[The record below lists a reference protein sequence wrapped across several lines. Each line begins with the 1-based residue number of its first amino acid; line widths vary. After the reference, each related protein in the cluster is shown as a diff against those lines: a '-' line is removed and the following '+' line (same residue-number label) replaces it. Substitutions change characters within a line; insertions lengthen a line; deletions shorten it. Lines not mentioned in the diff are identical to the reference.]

1 MATQHHFYD
10 LFLRSKEGLNR
21 LVGRI
26 VPPSDIEDV
35 VQETY
40 VKLCQVNNIDSIRQ
54 PQAFMYRTAKN
65 LALDFKKQARVRLTD
80 HIDDWHSFEETQIS
94 NKSVDNVYTQHVTNQ
109 EFGELCEAIRQ
120 LPKQCQKVF
129 ILRKVYGYSQKDI
142 AAKLEISQSTVEKHV
157 SAGMKRCI
165 EFSRASKK
173 DNKVRPLSR
182 VGKQNG

>member
-1 MATQHHFYD
+1 MPKQHHFYE
-10 LFLRSKEGLNR
+10 LFLRSKDGLSR

-26 VPPSDIEDV
+26 VPPTDIEDV

-40 VKLCQVNNIDSIRQ
+40 VKLCQINNVDSIRQ

-80 HIDDWHSFEETQIS
+80 HIDDWHQFEETQQANNIG
-94 NKSVDNVYTQHVTNQ
+94 DNVYNQHVTNK

-129 ILRKVYGYSQKDI
+129 VLRKVYGYSQKDI
-142 AAKLEISQSTVEKHV
+142 QQKLGISQSTVEKHV
-157 SAGMKRCI
+157 STGMKKCI
-165 EFSRASKK
+165 EYARR
-173 DNKVRPLSR
+173 N
-182 VGKQNG
+182 KQNSEVAARSNSRNA